1 MSIIPVV
8 YIAGSYRAPTRAGVE
23 LNIQAAR
30 AVSLLV
36 SRKGWSCIC
45 PHANTGHLDALDPT
59 IGDAFWLASTM
70 ELLRR
75 ADAVVLVPGW
85 ELSSGTRDEITEA
98 QLRGIPVYHAEH
110 LLPDAAEFV
119 DLRSSE
125 PSRVQVGV
133 RL

>member
-1 MSIIPVV
+1 MITPVV
-8 YIAGSYRAPTRAGVE
+8 YVAGAYRAATRQAIE

-30 AVSLLV
+30 AVGLLCC
-36 SRKGWSCIC
+36 RKGWSPII
-45 PHANTGHLDALDPT
+45 PHANTGHLDALDPN

-85 ELSSGTRDEITEA
+85 EKSRGTRDEITEA

-110 LLPDAAEFV
+110 LLPDAAEFI
-119 DLRSSE
+119 DLRSTE
-125 PSRVQVGV
+125 PGKARAEV